1 MNSGASDPLLQW
13 LSNAGALGI
22 LATAVLAFLRGWI
35 VPRATYE
42 RALEEKDRAMELVY
56 KQADVTQRALEAAE
70 RKR

>member
-1 MNSGASDPLLQW
+1 MENSTDPLLQW

-22 LATAVLAFLRGWI
+22 LAAACVAFLKGWI

-42 RALEEKDRAMELVY
+42 RALAEKDRAMELVY
-56 KQADVTQRALEAAE
+56 KQAEVAEQALRTAE